1 MEFQRREWTIGLMV
15 VGLQVD
21 LLFQLFYIAKRD
33 IINIISTRINGR
45 RSYMKINIYY
55 GGRGL
60 LDDPTLY
67 VISRIENVLKEL
79 RVKVERYNIYEH
91 KNEIATL
98 PQTFRDVDG
107 IILATTVEWLGIG
120 GYMQQFLDACWLY
133 GDKEKISNT
142 YMQPIVMS
150 TTYGE
155 REAETTLCNAWE
167 ILGGLPCSGLCGY
180 VEDITTFQ
188 LNKEYNLIIEKRA
201 ENLYRTI
208 SQKIKSLPTS
218 NQAVKQSVLRTQQL
232 NLTPQESEQLSKYV
246 SDDTYVKQQKE
257 DIEELATMFKDM
269 LGQQASTD
277 DMPYIKELEAHFIP
291 LREFKACYSFN
302 IEGIKNPLY
311 IKVDEDKLD
320 IHYGEEDIVDV
331 YAKFSKSIME
341 SIIDG
346 HMTFQ
351 RAFMTGEMTAK
362 GNFKTLRMLDQ
373 IFPF

>member
-1 MEFQRREWTIGLMV
+1 
-15 VGLQVD
+15 
-21 LLFQLFYIAKRD
+21 
-33 IINIISTRINGR
+33 
-45 RSYMKINIYY
+45 MKINVYY

-67 VISRIENVLKEL
+67 VLGKMEDVLREL

-98 PQTFRDVDG
+98 PGTIKDADG

-120 GYMQQFLDACWLY
+120 GNMQQFLDACWLY
-133 GDKEKISNT
+133 GDKEKISTT
-142 YMQPIVMS
+142 YMQPIVLS

-155 REAETTLCNAWE
+155 REGELTMANAWE

-180 VEDITTFQ
+180 VENLAEFRE
-188 LNKEYNLIIEKRA
+188 NEEYNVIIEKKA

-208 SQKIKSLPTS
+208 SQKIRSLPTS

-246 SDDTYVKQQKE
+246 SDDSYVKKQKE
-257 DIEELATMFKDM
+257 DIEELASMFKDM
-269 LGQQASTD
+269 LGQQNESED
-277 DMPYIKELEAHFIP
+277 NRFVKELEAHFIGTEDFVANYLIIIDGVKKP
-291 LREFKACYSFN
+291 LFIGVDRDN
-302 IEGIKNPLY
+302 I
-311 IKVDEDKLD
+311 D
-320 IHYGEEDIVDV
+320 IHYGKEDQIDVVAKLDVNVMQEIVDGRM
-331 YAKFSKSIME
+331 S
-341 SIIDG
+341 
-346 HMTFQ
+346 FQ

-373 IFPF
+373 LFPF